1 MRTEKD
7 FKDFQFL
14 LVLFS
19 FLYYVSNMT
28 ILIGLFFFSSFQF
41 LQVLLYSHKGV
52 HPPHEVF
59 IHQASKVN

>member
-7 FKDFQFL
+7 RKGFQFSL
-14 LVLFS
+14 ALFS

-28 ILIGLFFFSSFQF
+28 ILVGLVLLSSFQF
-41 LQVLLYSHKGV
+41 LQVLLYSLKGV
-52 HPPHEVF
+52 NPPHEVF